1 MVIKSRVPKDFYKLF
16 ASKYIEYY
24 QLALIA
30 IYEEAGQSYSLLG
43 FTEEEC
49 QEIIREKTEGY
60 VDGQLLGQDEEEGE
74 FFTRANLPSVLL
86 RHLEMWGWLR
96 RDYDEVLNQYVVSIP
111 DYSQMFIEVFRN
123 LLEDGD
129 RMERGSILAIYSHL
143 FTYFSDSEKNT
154 EILKSA
160 LWTSKS
166 LQQMLTDMQEGMRGY
181 FEELS
186 RQKTFIGIQEV
197 LIREMNNSDSK
208 RYAILTTTDSFY
220 RYKEEIKELLDK
232 ILVQTEKRK
241 QKLIEERAE
250 QDAAANRQMKKA
262 VLECEEAMDVL
273 FRLNRE
279 FDGIE
284 RRYRQLIDQKRIF
297 AKRAAARIHYILAE
311 GEAKEDPMKS
321 FIRFLDGSPRKDEVI
336 DKLSHR
342 LGLTAQFQI
351 IREKSFARPRNVAK
365 REFVP
370 QEVLPQG
377 DLAEGFGDYVVKPL
391 YTRVELDA
399 FRKKNETD
407 GVFRVTEDTVQNV
420 EDLEKLLFVW
430 QEATEILD
438 HAKEVETG
446 EVFTTEQGFRYSG
459 FSIGKE
465 REDG

>member
-186 RQKTFIGIQEV
+186 RQ
-197 LIREMNNSDSK
+197 
-208 RYAILTTTDSFY
+208 
-220 RYKEEIKELLDK
+220 
-232 ILVQTEKRK
+232 
-241 QKLIEERAE
+241 
-250 QDAAANRQMKKA
+250 
-262 VLECEEAMDVL
+262 
-273 FRLNRE
+273 
-279 FDGIE
+279 
-284 RRYRQLIDQKRIF
+284 
-297 AKRAAARIHYILAE
+297 
-311 GEAKEDPMKS
+311 
-321 FIRFLDGSPRKDEVI
+321 
-336 DKLSHR
+336 
-342 LGLTAQFQI
+342 
-351 IREKSFARPRNVAK
+351 
-365 REFVP
+365 
-370 QEVLPQG
+370 
-377 DLAEGFGDYVVKPL
+377 
-391 YTRVELDA
+391 
-399 FRKKNETD
+399 
-407 GVFRVTEDTVQNV
+407 
-420 EDLEKLLFVW
+420 
-430 QEATEILD
+430 
-438 HAKEVETG
+438 
-446 EVFTTEQGFRYSG
+446 
-459 FSIGKE
+459 
-465 REDG
+465 